1 MLIISSWPWWK
12 WGAVVL
18 VLAAFAVLA
27 VLFVVTR
34 VEMHQA
40 EASAERLA
48 SSALQAGSVGRI
60 AVVYFSRSGNTAVAA
75 AHIAQRMRARLF
87 RLEAPAYDVGLPG
100 ILRALHDARSHE
112 AVIAPTTL
120 DLRGFETVYLG
131 SPIWL
136 YSPSPPIWE
145 FARRNRFDGK
155 DVVLFNTFNS
165 KFEQRFVDEF
175 RQVVLAQGARSFRH
189 LFVKRGRMGQ
199 QLTTG
204 QMLDKID
211 AEWSLVEVVEQATS
225 QNQWSQRPVMLNGCF
240 VDSSSASRR
249 TAPAAEPTSILD
261 DRHQRLAADPP
272 PHFKISPRHRYLT
285 ST

>member
-1 MLIISSWPWWK
+1 MLTINLWPWWK
-12 WGAVVL
+12 WGAAVL
-18 VLAAFAVLA
+18 ALAAFAVFA
-27 VLFVVTR
+27 VLFAVTR

-40 EASAERLA
+40 RESAERLA
-48 SSALQAGSVGRI
+48 SSAPQARPVSRI

-75 AHIAQRMRARLF
+75 AHIAQRMGAGLF
-87 RLEAPAYDVGLPG
+87 RLDAPAYDVGLPG
-100 ILRALHDARSHE
+100 ILHALHDARSPE

-120 DLRGFETVYLG
+120 DLRGFDTVYLG

-165 KFEQRFVDEF
+165 KFEQRFIDEF

-199 QLTTG
+199 QLSSGELLGT
-204 QMLDKID
+204 ID
-211 AEWSLVEVVEQATS
+211 TAWTLTMPA
-225 QNQWSQRPVMLNGCF
+225 
-240 VDSSSASRR
+240 SAP
-249 TAPAAEPTSILD
+249 PAFP
-261 DRHQRLAADPP
+261 
-272 PHFKISPRHRYLT
+272 
-285 ST
+285 

>member
-1 MLIISSWPWWK
+1 MLTISLWPWWK
-12 WGAVVL
+12 WGAAVL
-18 VLAAFAVLA
+18 ILAAFAVLA

-34 VEMHQA
+34 VERQQA
-40 EASAERLA
+40 KVAAARLSLSTPQTGPAS
-48 SSALQAGSVGRI
+48 RI

-75 AHIAQRMRARLF
+75 AHIAHHMDAGLF
-87 RLEAPAYDVGLPG
+87 RLDAPAYDVGLTG
-100 ILRALHDARSHE
+100 IVHALHDARSHE

-120 DLRGFETVYLG
+120 DLRGFDTGYLG

-165 KFEQRFVDEF
+165 KFEQRFIDEF
-175 RQVVLAQGARSFRH
+175 RQLVLDQGARTFRH

-204 QMLDKID
+204 EMLDQID
-211 AEWSLVEVVEQATS
+211 ADWSLVEVAKRGTS
-225 QNQWSQRPVMLNGCF
+225 QNR
-240 VDSSSASRR
+240 
-249 TAPAAEPTSILD
+249 
-261 DRHQRLAADPP
+261 
-272 PHFKISPRHRYLT
+272 
-285 ST
+285 